1 MRVLRWAQW
10 IVWAAGAL
18 LLIATFT
25 PLNSWWIGW
34 LADGW
39 DSPKGEVMVV
49 LGGDSIDDRTLGEMS
64 FWRCVYAVWLWREGH
79 FREVIISGG
88 HGQTDPAI
96 AEPMRMYLTAH
107 GVPDAAIRLDSASR
121 TTRENALNVAAML
134 PPGAKPVLV
143 TSDFHVFRARRAFRK
158 AGVEVAAFPVPDAI
172 KRNSNWRMRW
182 AIFLGLAEETA
193 KVAWYRWQGWMEWT
207 N

>member
-1 MRVLRWAQW
+1 MRALRWAQRTVGA
-10 IVWAAGAL
+10 IGAL

-39 DSPKGEVMVV
+39 DNPRGDVMVV

-88 HGQTDPAI
+88 HQAGQAAI
-96 AEPMRMYLTAH
+96 AHPMQMYMTAH
-107 GVPDAAIRLDSASR
+107 GVPAAAIRMDAAARS
-121 TTRENALNVAAML
+121 TRENAQNVAAML
-134 PPGAKPVLV
+134 PPGTKPVLV
-143 TSDFHVFRARRAFRK
+143 TSDFHMYRARRAFKK
-158 AGVEVAAFPVPDAI
+158 AGVDVAGSPVPDAL
-172 KRNSNWRMRW
+172 KRNNDWRMRW
-182 AIFLGLAEETA
+182 AVLLGLAEETA
-193 KVAWYRWQGWMEWT
+193 KIAWYRWQGWIE
-207 N
+207 